1 MAGEQAVI
9 HCDARNVLERFESGK
24 FVEELKK
31 AMSCKSIDME
41 YGRGLTMTSFGLPVD
56 TDEYLGFTFVKIQ
69 TKEKANNEQVFKDI
83 VDQLTEGGGVFYLPG
98 KSIKKADHSTEHS
111 FCVVDQNLFGDV
123 TSLFNSFATKHM
135 GETCPDF
142 LANSARAITM
152 LKNSF
157 FEAMTNAEIAIRKRD
172 PRRILL
178 TLCILRVYLCAYT
191 HGKLTGH
198 LHIGST
204 MGWSSVKSTLKKSKR
219 TAISENLKVLRDAMN
234 SLVELAQ
241 TSTSLPASEEEPE
254 MKVETPAAGHG
265 DRVVGLHGPEESDSV
280 LVYVENTYTVDAW
293 EYLVRSD
300 KMPDRDG
307 GLLFNR
313 NNNSRRNVRQKIDL
327 DGQEKKHGDDGKD
340 DAQRT
345 KLE

>member
-1 MAGEQAVI
+1 M
-9 HCDARNVLERFESGK
+9 NL
-24 FVEELKK
+24 
-31 AMSCKSIDME
+31 
-41 YGRGLTMTSFGLPVD
+41 
-56 TDEYLGFTFVKIQ
+56 
-69 TKEKANNEQVFKDI
+69 
-83 VDQLTEGGGVFYLPG
+83 LTEGGGVFYLPG
-98 KSIKKADHSTEHS
+98 KSIKKADRSTEHS

-142 LANSARAITM
+142 LANSACAITM
-152 LKNSF
+152 LKTSF

-191 HGKLTGH
+191 HGKLTDH

-204 MGWSSVKSTLKKSKR
+204 MGWSTVKNTLRKSKR
-219 TAISENLKVLRDAMN
+219 TAISENLQVLRDAMIR
-234 SLVELAQ
+234 LVDLAQ
-241 TSTSLPASEEEPE
+241 TSTSLPVSEEEPE

-265 DRVVGLHGPEESDSV
+265 DRVVGLHGPEESDSL

-300 KMPDRDG
+300 KMPDGDG

-345 KLE
+345 S